1 MALTRKSGIRN
12 RSRRGQQ
19 GYILLMLMLFITLL
33 AIFATSIAHD
43 LNFEMK
49 RDREEEMI
57 HRGVQYSRAVRKFV
71 KKFGRYPGTLEEL
84 ENTNNIRFL
93 RKRYKDPE
101 NKNKDFRLLHMGEVQ
116 LGTAGALSGAT
127 SVAQLA
133 GAANAAG
140 GAQNLIAAQGFAN
153 LAAQGQQ
160 QPLNQK
166 QDDNSDASPDSQKVA
181 DDGSSSPNPAFATGP
196 IVGVASL
203 SKDKTIR
210 VFNKKTR
217 YNQWQF
223 IYDPSMDRGG
233 LLTTP
238 FQPPVQVAAPNVNGQ
253 PGAGTNSFGGL
264 NNNSNFGGNQL
275 GPGGLPIQQQPQQPS
290 QNPPQ

>member
-1 MALTRKSGIRN
+1 MAFRRKSGK
-12 RSRRGQQ
+12 RGER
-19 GYILLMLMLFITLL
+19 GYILLMMMLFVAIL
-33 AIFATSIAHD
+33 AIFAMSIAHD

-71 KKFGRYPGTLEEL
+71 KKFGRYPNSLEEL
-84 ENTNNIRFL
+84 EDTNNIRFL

-116 LGTAGALSGAT
+116 LGAASALAGAT
-127 SVAQLA
+127 SVAALA
-133 GAANAAG
+133 GGANNLN
-140 GAQNLIAAQGFAN
+140 AQNLIAAQGVAAV
-153 LAAQGQQ
+153 AAQAQQNQ
-160 QPLNQK
+160 QPLNQN
-166 QDDNSDASPDSQKVA
+166 QDSDASPDGQKAPDTA
-181 DDGSSSPNPAFATGP
+181 DAASGANPAFATGP

-210 VFNKKTR
+210 VFNKKTH

-223 IYDPSMDRGG
+223 IYDPSMDTGG
-233 LLTTP
+233 LLKTP
-238 FQPPVQVAAPNVNGQ
+238 FQPPLQVSAPNVNGQ
-253 PGAGTNSFGGL
+253 RGTTNNTSFGGFS
-264 NNNSNFGGNQL
+264 NSNSGAAGSGGV
-275 GPGGLPIQQQPQQPS
+275 GPAGLPIQQPQQQ